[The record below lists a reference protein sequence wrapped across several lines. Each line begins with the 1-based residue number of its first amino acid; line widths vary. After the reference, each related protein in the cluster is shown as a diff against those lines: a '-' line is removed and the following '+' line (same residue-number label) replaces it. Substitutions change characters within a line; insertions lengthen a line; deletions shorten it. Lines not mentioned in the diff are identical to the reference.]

1 MVSLLSQAGPGVLDI
16 DLALSQIG
24 DVDAMNDM
32 LVMLQESLARD
43 VPQVSSLLENGDVGG
58 ANRLLHALK
67 GFVPIFCPESFCLE
81 VAQVELFSKDP
92 ASTDV
97 APAYANLRPQL
108 EKLLAEVSAY
118 LVANGISA

>member
-1 MVSLLSQAGPGVLDI
+1 MVSLSSQAGPEILDI

-43 VPQVSSLLENGDVGG
+43 VPQVSTLLQSGDIGG

-67 GFVPIFCPESFCLE
+67 GFVPIFCPESFCQE
-81 VAQVELFSKDP
+81 VGQVELFSKDL
-92 ASTDV
+92 ASTNV

-108 EKLLAEVSAY
+108 EQLLAEVSAY
-118 LVANGISA
+118 LVAKGISA